1 MRRLTFLLML
11 TTLIA
16 TPVFARAQQSPR
28 APTPDVPAPSAVQA
42 TTPPATAPRPVQTAP
57 PRAPAP
63 DPLGARAA
71 ASTNVR
77 LNMKISDTFTGEAVT
92 KEVTMIIQSGNNG
105 RIRTENIINQRF
117 RVILNVDASTTAYA
131 NGVVRTSVTF
141 EYSPAPSNPAS
152 TDKSDQPPQL
162 NESIVVILQDGK
174 PMIVSQSADPM
185 TARKVTV
192 ELTAT
197 ILK

>member
-1 MRRLTFLLML
+1 MRRLTFLLLL

-16 TPVFARAQQSPR
+16 APALAAQTLASPVDTPP
-28 APTPDVPAPSAVQA
+28 PSITQA

-57 PRAPAP
+57 PRAAAP

-77 LNMKISDTFTGEAVT
+77 LEMKISDTFTGEAVT
-92 KEVTMIIQSGNNG
+92 KAVTMIIQSGSNG

-141 EYSPAPSNPAS
+141 EYSPAPANAAS
-152 TDKSDQPPQL
+152 VDKSDLPPQL
-162 NESIVVILQDGK
+162 NESISVILQDGK